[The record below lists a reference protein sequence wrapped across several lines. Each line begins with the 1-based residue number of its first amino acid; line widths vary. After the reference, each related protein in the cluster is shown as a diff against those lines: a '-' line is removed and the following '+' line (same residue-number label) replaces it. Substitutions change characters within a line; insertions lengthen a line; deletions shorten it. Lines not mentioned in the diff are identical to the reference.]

1 MAINQIP
8 SLRTW
13 VDGQAFSA
21 RDYIYERNLA
31 VNKINELVATVNSLA
46 PDLPIDTALLD
57 ARYYQKY
64 IVDANFNS
72 DRTRI
77 TALEDLTDQAVL
89 ETSNVT
95 FNSIEVT
102 QNLSTNSLLSN
113 TIQTNQISSSII
125 NAENLNVSEGLT
137 VPTHG
142 NVSTALTNRV
152 TTDLRNY
159 TSTTVGQGFG
169 SNQRLY
175 VDDNTTPSVITMDAL
190 RTYIAQD
197 FASFGFVLAQP
208 DQNNEPDIPL
218 TERVDNKIYLIPN
231 INPEGLTDS
240 YAEYL
245 WIGNLWEFIGTT
257 EVNLENYYQ
266 KSQIDALLG
275 NQGDTQQ
282 TFYVAPN
289 GDDNN
294 PGTQWLPFATVK
306 HACAAAAALP
316 PASIGPFGP
325 VRQLISIKIESGIYY
340 EQLPIV
346 VPSNVA
352 LVGTDLRTCRIYPA
366 EGLSDD
372 GVTPNNESQMFQMSA
387 GTLAINLALYGMG
400 GWVKP
405 TDIQEPETVPAKGV
419 GFALNPASPIFGASP
434 YILDCSAFFPNGV
447 GAYVD
452 GDVHVAPGGVVL
464 GNRSM
469 LFYAYTNIDDE
480 GVGFWADNGGVI
492 ESVSNFTYYAA
503 YGYLA
508 TRGGYIRGLNGSN
521 SWGTWALF
529 AKGFLPSEVPLTAT
543 LKGTILEYSDLVTE
557 FAVGETITGATSGAV
572 ATILNIQS
580 GTATLYI
587 DRTSTEEFINGEVIT
602 SALGEANVLGSERG
616 QNGPLLLVTGLDAEP
631 EIRQSV
637 SIAGDDFTYVIASI
651 SGTYVDNTSVLAL
664 VLSTNKTD
672 SSPAGTAVEIRKRY
686 SQIRVTGHDFLNVGT
701 GGIASI
707 TIGGGTLI
715 NPGSPP
721 VESQQVGE
729 FDTGRVFSVSTDQDG
744 NFRVG
749 KFFAI
754 DQGTGRATL
763 DASAFDLSGLTS
775 LRLGSIG
782 AQLGE
787 AINEFS
793 SDPTLGQNSNEK
805 VPTQAAVRT
814 YVASQIDN
822 TLAGD
827 VVVGGNLTA
836 EANLI
841 VDGNLTVNGATTTI
855 NSTTITVDD
864 KNIVLGD
871 TATPTD
877 ILADGGGI
885 TLKGDTDKTILYS
898 ETDDRWESNI
908 PLNAPQLFVGGEEVG
923 TATVLPLTLVSGSW
937 TGSEAPYTQDLT
949 FTGMK
954 ATDFPF
960 ADLNLGDTTY
970 NSGAGIV
977 YPDDVEAISGAWGL
991 IYRGVTTTDTVT
1003 FYANDIPEV
1012 DIPIIVRK

>member
-1 MAINQIP
+1 MAITQIP
-8 SLRTW
+8 SQRTW
-13 VDGQAFSA
+13 VDGQPFTA
-21 RDYIYERNLA
+21 RDYIYERNFA
-31 VNKINELVATVNSLA
+31 INKINELVATVNSLA
-46 PDLPIDTALLD
+46 PDLPNNTALLD
-57 ARYYQKY
+57 ARYYQKF
-64 IVDANFNS
+64 IVDANFAS
-72 DRTRI
+72 DRSRI

-89 ETSNVT
+89 ETSNVV
-95 FNSIEVT
+95 FNQATITNGLLANTVT
-102 QNLSTNSLLSN
+102 TPTTNS
-113 TIQTNQISSSII
+113 TTV
-125 NAENLNVSEGLT
+125 NATTVNVSGDVI

-142 NVSTALTNRV
+142 SVVDTLSEKIDKNLSSTEYA
-152 TTDLRNY
+152 TTTL
-159 TSTTVGQGFG
+159 GQGSG
-169 SNQRLY
+169 SNQFLY
-175 VDDNTTPSVITMDAL
+175 VQDNNTPSAITMDQL

-197 FASFGFVLAQP
+197 FASFGFILADP
-208 DQNNEPDIPL
+208 DPETGLPDIPL
-218 TERVDNKIYLIPN
+218 TERFDNKVYLIPN
-231 INPEGLTDS
+231 INPDGVADS
-240 YAEYL
+240 YGEYL
-245 WIGNLWEFIGTT
+245 WIADNWEFIGTT

-266 KSQIDALLG
+266 KTQIDTFLG
-275 NQGDTQQ
+275 NQGDPGQ
-282 TFYVAPN
+282 TFYVSVDGN
-289 GDDNN
+289 DTN
-294 PGTQWLPFATVK
+294 PGTSLRPFRTIK
-306 HACAAAAALP
+306 HACSVANALP

-325 VRQLISIKIESGIYY
+325 VRQLISIRINSGEYY

-352 LVGTDLRTCRIYPA
+352 LVGTDLRTCRVYPA

-372 GVTPNNESQMFQMSA
+372 GVTPNENSRMFLMSS
-387 GTLAINLALYGMG
+387 GTLAINLALYGMT

-405 TDIQEPETVPAKGV
+405 TNIQQPETVPAQGI

-434 YILDCSAFFPNGV
+434 YILDCSAFFPGGI

-452 GDVHVAPGGVVL
+452 GDDHVLPNGTVL

-469 LFYAYTNIDDE
+469 LFYAYTNINDE

-529 AKGFLPSEVPLTAT
+529 AKGFLPTETPITAT
-543 LKGTILEYSDLVTE
+543 LAGTILEYSDLVTE
-557 FAVGETITGATSGAV
+557 FAVGEDIVGATSGAV

-580 GTATLYI
+580 STSTLFI
-587 DRTSTEEFINGEVIT
+587 ERTSTEEFIDGEVIT
-602 SALGEANVLGSERG
+602 SAAGEARVLGSERG
-616 QNGPLLLVTGLDAEP
+616 QNGPLLVVRGLTAAP
-631 EIRQSV
+631 EIRMSLSV
-637 SIAGDDFTYVIASI
+637 NNDDFTYVVASI
-651 SGTYVDNTSVLAL
+651 SGTYVDETSVMAL
-664 VLSTNKTD
+664 VLSTSKTE
-672 SSPAGTAVEIRKRY
+672 SSPAGSTIELRKRY

-715 NPGSPP
+715 NPGTPP

-729 FDTGRVFSVSTDQDG
+729 FATGRVFSVSTDQDG

-814 YVASQIDN
+814 YVAAQIDN

-827 VVVGGNLTA
+827 VVVGGNLT
-836 EANLI
+836 
-841 VDGNLTVNGATTTI
+841 VNGQTTTI

-871 TATPTD
+871 TETPTD
-877 ILADGGGI
+877 LLADGGGI

-923 TATVLPLTLVSGSW
+923 TATVLPLTLAAAAW
-937 TGSEAPYTQDLT
+937 TGTEAPYIQALT

-960 ADLNLGDTTY
+960 ADINLGDTTY
-970 NSGAGIV
+970 NGGEGIV
-977 YPDDVEAISGAWGL
+977 YPADVEAISGAWGL
-991 IYRGVTTTDTVT
+991 IYRGVTATDTVT
-1003 FYANDIPEV
+1003 FYANEIPEV